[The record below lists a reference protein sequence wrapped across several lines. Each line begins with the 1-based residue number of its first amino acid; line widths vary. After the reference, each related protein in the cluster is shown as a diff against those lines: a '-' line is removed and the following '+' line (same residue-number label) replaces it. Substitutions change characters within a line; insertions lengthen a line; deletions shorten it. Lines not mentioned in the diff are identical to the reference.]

1 MKGTVTRQASS
12 LVAASAQRK
21 TALPMPGAH
30 TKNGGKPPLFLGWP
44 PAAITPRSLLGE
56 TVRCG
61 DAEVGG
67 LAGSYGAGHLHER
80 ATKDRQATIDFRV
93 AVCPSQPPSVDV
105 HPTAGK
111 PAGVDVLGSELGFQ
125 RLSSAEA
132 QHADFTAEVH
142 ALARNARRDHE
153 ATGILLGFFLVV
165 YEQLTTGFDAGLVLR
180 STVSAHFR
188 VSRREKIR
196 RTADGI
202 SSHPLANS
210 VEYRIFH
217 GCGARV
223 VDTHSVTTG
232 RHGEHPFRSGRNF
245 GIGDVFIDH
254 MLDRQR

>member
-1 MKGTVTRQASS
+1 MKGTVTRQATR

-21 TALPMPGAH
+21 TALLMPGAQ
-30 TKNGGKPPLFLGWP
+30 KKSGGKPPLFLWWP
-44 PAAITPRSLLGE
+44 PVAITPRPLLGGE

-80 ATKDRQATIDFRV
+80 ATNDRQAPIGFRV
-93 AVCPSQPPSVDV
+93 AVCHFQHPSVDV

-111 PAGVDVLGSELGFQ
+111 PAAVHVLGRELGFQ

-165 YEQLTTGFDAGLVLR
+165 YEQLTT
-180 STVSAHFR
+180 
-188 VSRREKIR
+188 
-196 RTADGI
+196 
-202 SSHPLANS
+202 
-210 VEYRIFH
+210 
-217 GCGARV
+217 
-223 VDTHSVTTG
+223 
-232 RHGEHPFRSGRNF
+232 
-245 GIGDVFIDH
+245 
-254 MLDRQR
+254 